1 MNINQSQLIELIH
14 QGEGLMMEFKKC
26 RNQLNKDVYETVC
39 AFLNRH
45 GGTLLL
51 GVNDNGDVMGID
63 PDAIAQIKKDF
74 VTAINNA
81 QKINPPAYLSVEDV
95 EIDEKII
102 LRIYVPESS
111 QVHRCNGRIY
121 DRNEDGDFD
130 ITDHT
135 RQVADLYHRKTATY
149 SENKLYPH
157 AGLSD
162 LRIDLIARCR
172 KIATLRQKDHPWGDM
187 DDLELLKSAQL
198 FQTDPETGKSGLTL
212 AGILLLGND
221 QLILTAVPHHR
232 TDLILRKVD
241 LDRYDDRDFVDTN
254 LIESYERIMAFV
266 AKHLPDP
273 FYLEGDTRISI
284 RDAMFRELASNIL
297 IHREYMNAFP
307 AKLIIERDQV
317 RTENSNK
324 PHGFGLLNP
333 ATFTPFPKNPVIAK
347 FFRQIGRAE
356 ELGSGMRKL
365 MKYGKIYG
373 GADPELIEGDIF
385 KIIIKYPDYTQ
396 ASTQSDNA
404 KSVKAHQE
412 AHDEAHEEAHVA
424 LTEVE
429 RKILQACLE
438 CPKNTQD
445 ILQKLGYKTRTGN
458 FKKALEHLLDAR
470 FLERTLPETPR
481 SKKQQYRLTPK
492 GLLLKNNAND

>member
-51 GVNDNGDVMGID
+51 GINDDGEILGID
-63 PDAIAQIKKDF
+63 PDSIVQIKKDF

-81 QKINPPAYLSVEDV
+81 QKINPPAYLSVEEV
-95 EIDEKII
+95 EIDQRII
-102 LRIYVPESS
+102 LRVYVPESS

-130 ITDHT
+130 ITNHT
-135 RQVADLYHRKTATY
+135 RQVADLYHRKTASY
-149 SENKLYPH
+149 SENKIYPH
-157 AGLSD
+157 AGLVD

-172 KIATLRQKDHPWGDM
+172 KIATLRQEDHPWGDM

-198 FQTDPETGKSGLTL
+198 YQT
-212 AGILLLGND
+212 
-221 QLILTAVPHHR
+221 
-232 TDLILRKVD
+232 
-241 LDRYDDRDFVDTN
+241 
-254 LIESYERIMAFV
+254 
-266 AKHLPDP
+266 
-273 FYLEGDTRISI
+273 
-284 RDAMFRELASNIL
+284 
-297 IHREYMNAFP
+297 
-307 AKLIIERDQV
+307 
-317 RTENSNK
+317 
-324 PHGFGLLNP
+324 
-333 ATFTPFPKNPVIAK
+333 
-347 FFRQIGRAE
+347 
-356 ELGSGMRKL
+356 
-365 MKYGKIYG
+365 
-373 GADPELIEGDIF
+373 DPELIEGDIF
-385 KIIIKYPDYTQ
+385 KIIIKYPDYTHV
-396 ASTQSDNA
+396 SIQSDKA
-404 KSVKAHQE
+404 HQEAHDKAHQE
-412 AHDEAHEEAHVA
+412 AHDE

-445 ILQKLGYKTRTGN
+445 ILQVLGYKTRTGN
-458 FKKALEHLLDAR
+458 FKTALIHLLEAK

-492 GLLLKNNAND
+492 GLLLQNNSND